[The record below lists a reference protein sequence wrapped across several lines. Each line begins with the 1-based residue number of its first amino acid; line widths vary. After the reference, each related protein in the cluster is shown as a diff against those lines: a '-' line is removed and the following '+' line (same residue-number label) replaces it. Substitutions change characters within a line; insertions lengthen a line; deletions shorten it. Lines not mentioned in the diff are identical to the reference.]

1 MRGRATLPSVIAKIH
16 LIFKESLMNVPSDL
30 LYTSEHEWVK
40 LEGNVA
46 TIGVTD
52 YAQSQLGDIVFVD
65 LPKVGEAT
73 TQGNNFGTIEAV
85 KTVSDLFA
93 PVSGKIVEVNAALA
107 DKPEAINQDCY
118 GAGWMIKVK
127 VTGATSG
134 LLSPK
139 EYEQKITE
147 PSPDGEAAG

>member
-1 MRGRATLPSVIAKIH
+1 
-16 LIFKESLMNVPSDL
+16 MNVPNNL
-30 LYTSEHEWVK
+30 QYTSEHEWVK
-40 LEGNVA
+40 LEGGVA
-46 TIGVTD
+46 TIGITD

-65 LPKVGEAT
+65 LPKAGDAT

-93 PVSGKIVEVNAALA
+93 PVSGTVVEVNAALA

-127 VTGATSG
+127 ISGATSG
-134 LLSPK
+134 LLSPE
-139 EYEQKITE
+139 EYQQKIAE
-147 PSPDGEAAG
+147 